1 MVGSMVERLPFWGQL
16 TSDEQTLV
24 AERSSLRSFDAG
36 QIIGSSGNS
45 CTGIS
50 CTGIV
55 FIIEGDIRV
64 SLLSEEGKEVTL
76 CRVGCGECCVTTAS
90 CVIEQISFDT
100 MVVTARR
107 SSLLVVPAS
116 VCAQLARD
124 NVYVKA
130 FMLQVE
136 VKRYSQVVCVL
147 QQMLFKRLD
156 QRVASYVLE
165 HCRAAG
171 TAEVAVTQDELA
183 RDINSAREAVTRAL
197 RRLAQDGLIEIR
209 RGRII
214 VRDVDGL
221 ARLV

>member
-45 CTGIS
+45 CTGI
-50 CTGIV
+50 V

-76 CRVGCGECCVTTAS
+76 FRVGCGECCVTTAS

-165 HCRAAG
+165 HCRVAG